1 MSWIFNEEAR
11 WQSDRLRVSIWDLHE
26 LRQTLSNKSLRYD
39 GKDYSGNLKPEEELL
54 LHAVNNLINAYDR
67 KDHYVRER
75 NRKDKEEDIN
85 RQLSQQLLD
94 VTEERDSLLEKIKEA
109 QVQSGLFIKYVK
121 EKLKL

>member
-1 MSWIFNEEAR
+1 MSWILNEEAR
-11 WQSDRLRVSIWDLHE
+11 WQSDRLRVNMWDLHE
-26 LRQTLSNKSLRYD
+26 LRQTLTDKSLRYD
-39 GKDYSGNLKPEEELL
+39 GKDYSGKLKPEEELL
-54 LHAVNNLINAYDR
+54 LHAVNNLINSYDR

-109 QVQSGLFIKYVK
+109 QIQSGLFIKYVK
-121 EKLKL
+121 EKLNL